1 MFEAVKSLRRKDL
14 VNILTKTAW
23 SLLFLVHNDWHV
35 FPFPWQTLINS
46 LKYYSFQCNCCYGSC
61 RLAKLAKLAKVGW
74 RYQGRRDQR
83 CPSSFKSLSAFC

>member
-14 VNILTKTAW
+14 VNILTKTAC

-46 LKYYSFQCNCCYGSC
+46 LKYSRFN
-61 RLAKLAKLAKVGW
+61 VTVVTVVVVW
-74 RYQGRRDQR
+74 
-83 CPSSFKSLSAFC
+83 LS